1 MSTYSQIVSHPL
13 ASGLSLS
20 TYNQFAWLP
29 LAAGLTGLGLVL
41 SYFVFRRRGLRA
53 GLRGVAWSLLPLA
66 AYLTGSIK
74 MIWQIASAITGFA
87 TSFIFS
93 PEKWIGVSVAGLAFV
108 LFVVTGVLRRP
119 GKGEVD
125 GGRGSGVESTGKAGR
140 AAKGASPAKA
150 APAEKKQQA
159 IAPRRSKPAASGDD
173 DDFSEVEKILRSR
186 GIS

>member
-13 ASGLSLS
+13 ASGLSMS

-29 LAAGLTGLGLVL
+29 LAGGLTGLGLVA
-41 SYFVFRRRGLRA
+41 SYFLFRRRGTRA

-74 MIWQIASAITGFA
+74 MIWQMASAITSFA

-93 PEKWIGVSVAGLAFV
+93 PEKWAGVAVAGLAFV

-119 GKGEVD
+119 
-125 GGRGSGVESTGKAGR
+125 
-140 AAKGASPAKA
+140 AKGDLPGKTDRQATPPRQAKA
-150 APAEKKQQA
+150 TAPADNKKA
-159 IAPRRSKPAASGDD
+159 IAPRQPKQAALPDD

-186 GIS
+186 GIN

>member
-1 MSTYSQIVSHPL
+1 MSTYSQFVSHPL

-29 LAAGLTGLGLVL
+29 LAGGLTGLGLVL
-41 SYFVFRRRGLRA
+41 SYFVFRRRGVRA

-74 MIWQIASAITGFA
+74 MIWQMASAITGFA

-93 PEKWIGVSVAGLAFV
+93 PEKWIGVGVAGLAFV
-108 LFVVTGVLRRP
+108 LFMVTGMLRRP
-119 GKGEVD
+119 GKGEVTEKT
-125 GGRGSGVESTGKAGR
+125 GRPGKAV
-140 AAKGASPAKA
+140 SPAKA
-150 APAEKKQQA
+150 ASADQKQA
-159 IAPRRSKPAASGDD
+159 IAPRQSKQAANTD